1 MSVLLQ
7 MYRWYFA
14 VLGAVAPGIAAR
26 AASRLFLTPLP
37 RSGPSVWGELA
48 GSATALP
55 LTFAGQRID
64 AWVWGEGPRVLLC
77 HGWGG
82 RASHLSRLVQ
92 PLVDKG
98 FQVVAFDGPAH
109 GRSRARRTDL
119 VEFANLLVHIQQE
132 VGDLHAMIGHSFG
145 ASAIA
150 YALRLGASARAVV
163 LLSPF
168 ADSDTNVA
176 RFARTMRLSRR
187 LHARTRDELLRYFD
201 DHADGWTLGAVAR
214 DLTTPAL
221 LIHDRDDAEI
231 PYQESVDL
239 AGAWPGARLITTTGL
254 GHRRILK
261 DQDVVANMVSFVAP

>member
-1 MSVLLQ
+1 MSVLQ
-7 MYRWYFA
+7 MYRLYFA
-14 VLGAVAPGIAAR
+14 VLGAVAPGFAAR
-26 AASRLFLTPLP
+26 TASRLFLTPLP

-48 GSATALP
+48 GSATVLP
-55 LTFAGQRID
+55 LTFGGQRID
-64 AWVWGEGPRVLLC
+64 AWTWGVGPRVLLC

-98 FQVVAFDGPAH
+98 FQVIAFDGPAH
-109 GRSRARRTDL
+109 GRSPVRRTDL
-119 VEFANLLVHIQQE
+119 VEFATLLVHIQRQ
-132 VGDLHAMIGHSFG
+132 VGDMHAMIGHSFG
-145 ASAIA
+145 ASSIA

-187 LHARTRDELLRYFD
+187 LHARTRAELLRHFD
-201 DHADGWTLGAVAR
+201 DNADGWTLSAVVR
-214 DLTTPAL
+214 DLTTSAL

-231 PYQESVDL
+231 PYRESVDL

-261 DQDVVANMVSFVAP
+261 DEEVIGSVVSFAAP